1 MGLIS
6 QVAEISFN
14 IKRIMKKGNN
24 ERLGKIRDVNCDT
37 SKDEEEEKCIILNFR
52 EMYSECV
59 SSEFGSD

>member
-6 QVAEISFN
+6 QVAKISFN

-24 ERLGKIRDVNCDT
+24 ERLGRIRDVNCDT
-37 SKDEEEEKCIILNFR
+37 SNDEECIILNFR